1 MESRPVAQRRVD
13 NGFRQIQI
21 QYTVRVTLLRDLGFS
36 RPAAKGSRLTPR
48 RSTDPVPQDQ
58 TVSAGK
64 GRRHRRALPRFSIQS
79 KIIVML
85 LVSSLASLAV
95 ICVIEYMSGRRA
107 LLPAVSERMVELRE
121 GQKRAM
127 EMLFADLTNSLVVYS
142 RGSTAIDAVQAFTA
156 GFDQLADAP
165 IDPGQQQS
173 LVTFYKDKL
182 IKPIQQATGDELSI
196 DAVLPDSNAQKYLQ
210 VHYTVPWFGASNA
223 PDDAGDGSAWSAAN
237 ARFNNYFHEIATRFE
252 YRDAMLLDARGNL
265 VYSVKKGP
273 ALGTNILTGPYRES
287 NLRGAYEKA
296 MAADSVDFV
305 WITDFQP
312 FQAALGAPV
321 AWLVSPIV
329 SAGKTA
335 GVLAL
340 PLPISKVNRIM
351 TADKHWKA
359 AGMGETA
366 ETYLAGPDKL
376 MRSDS
381 RLFLEDP
388 KKYQREAE
396 AAGTPPDIVDQAIRW
411 HGTTL
416 VQPVETG
423 AVRAAQRGQAGTM
436 IDTGYL
442 GERELAAYAPL
453 RVANS
458 DLRWSIVAT
467 RDSAEAFERIGSFT
481 RTLVLTTAALVFVI
495 CVAAMLIAQ
504 LFVGPVRR
512 LQAGAQKISAGNY
525 DVTIPVTTRDEI
537 GDLTAA
543 FNEMSRNLQIKDEL
557 LTEQRKENDR
567 LLLSLM
573 PEPVARR
580 YREGEQTIAQEHHD
594 VAVIFADVVGLDEIS
609 NELSGNELV
618 AIVDELV
625 REVDSAAETLGVE
638 PIRTVHNGFLAS
650 CGLNVPRLDSVPRTI
665 DFAVEMQRIIERFN
679 SRTGH
684 HLGIRAGVDT
694 GNVISGLVGR
704 TSVVYDMW
712 GAAVN
717 LAHQMRSGATES
729 GIYVTSEVYEV
740 MRDLRQFTRVG
751 SITVDGAEQ
760 PIWRLSERK

>member
-1 MESRPVAQRRVD
+1 M
-13 NGFRQIQI
+13 
-21 QYTVRVTLLRDLGFS
+21 
-36 RPAAKGSRLTPR
+36 
-48 RSTDPVPQDQ
+48 
-58 TVSAGK
+58 
-64 GRRHRRALPRFSIQS
+64 
-79 KIIVML
+79 VML

-95 ICVIEYMSGRRA
+95 ICVVEYMSGRRA
-107 LLPAVSERMVELRE
+107 LLPAASERMVELRE

-127 EMLFADLTNSLVVYS
+127 EMLFADLTDSLIVYS
-142 RGSTAIDAVQAFTA
+142 SGSTAIEAVQAFTA

-165 IDPGQQQS
+165 TDPGQQQS

-182 IKPIQQATGDELSI
+182 IKPIQQATGDKLSI

-210 VHYTVPWFGASNA
+210 VHYTLPSFGVSAP

-252 YRDAMLLDARGNL
+252 YRDAMLLDTRGNL
-265 VYSVKKGP
+265 VYSVNKGP
-273 ALGTNILTGPYRES
+273 GLGTNILTGPYRDS

-312 FQAALGAPV
+312 FQPALGVPI

-366 ETYLAGPDKL
+366 ETYLAGPDRL

-416 VQPVETG
+416 VQPVETA

-453 RVANS
+453 HVPNS
-458 DLRWSIVAT
+458 DLRWSILAT
-467 RDSAEAFERIGSFT
+467 REGAEAFDRVGSFT
-481 RTLVLTTAALVFVI
+481 RTLVLTTAALVFTI
-495 CVAAMLIAQ
+495 CVVAMLIAQ
-504 LFVGPVRR
+504 LFVGPIRR
-512 LQAGAQKISAGNY
+512 LQAGAQEISSGNY
-525 DVTIPVTTRDEI
+525 DVTIPVTSRDEI
-537 GDLTAA
+537 GDLTVA

-557 LTEQRKENDR
+557 LTEQRNENDR

-573 PEPVARR
+573 PEPVVRR
-580 YREGEQTIAQEHHD
+580 YREGEQTIAQEHQD
-594 VAVIFADVVGLDEIS
+594 VAVIFADIVGLDEIS

-618 AIVDELV
+618 GIVDELV
-625 REVDSAAETLGVE
+625 RELDSAAETLGVE

-684 HLGIRAGVDT
+684 HLSIRAGVNT
-694 GNVISGLVGR
+694 GNVISGLIGR
-704 TSVVYDMW
+704 TSVIYDMW

-717 LAHQMRSGATES
+717 LAHQMHTGATES
-729 GIYVTSEVYEV
+729 GIYVTSGVYEV
-740 MRDLRQFTRVG
+740 MRDIRQFTSAG
-751 SITVDGAEQ
+751 SIMVGGSEQ
-760 PIWRLSERK
+760 PIWRLAERK

>member
-1 MESRPVAQRRVD
+1 MTS
-13 NGFRQIQI
+13 
-21 QYTVRVTLLRDLGFS
+21 
-36 RPAAKGSRLTPR
+36 R
-48 RSTDPVPQDQ
+48 RSTDPGPQDQ
-58 TVSAGK
+58 SVADGK
-64 GRRHRRALPRFSIQS
+64 GRRHRRVLPSFSIQS
-79 KIIVML
+79 KIMVML

-95 ICVIEYMSGRRA
+95 ICAVEYISGRRA
-107 LLPAVSERMVELRE
+107 LLPAASERMIELRE

-142 RGSTAIDAVQAFTA
+142 SGSTAIEAVQAFTA

-165 IDPGQQQS
+165 IDPAQQQS
-173 LVTFYKDKL
+173 LVTFYNDRL
-182 IKPIQQATGDELSI
+182 IKPIQKATGENLSI
-196 DAVLPDSNAQKYLQ
+196 DAVLPESNAQRYLQ
-210 VHYTVPWFGASNA
+210 VHYTVPSFRVSA
-223 PDDAGDGSAWSAAN
+223 PPEDAGDGSAWSAAN

-252 YRDAMLLDARGNL
+252 YRDAMLLDTRGNV
-265 VYSVKKGP
+265 VYNVNKGP

-312 FQAALGAPV
+312 FQAALGAPI

-351 TADKHWKA
+351 TADKRWKA
-359 AGMGETA
+359 AGMGATA

-388 KKYQREAE
+388 EKYRREAE

-416 VQPVETG
+416 VQPVETA
-423 AVRAAQRGQAGTM
+423 AVRAAQRGQTGTV

-442 GERELAAYAPL
+442 GDRELAAYAPL
-453 RVANS
+453 HVPNS
-458 DLRWSIVAT
+458 DVRWSILAT
-467 RDSAEAFERIGSFT
+467 RDSSEAFDRIESFT
-481 RTLVLTTAALVFVI
+481 RTLILTTVALVFVI
-495 CVAAMLIAQ
+495 CVVAMLIAR

-512 LQAGAQKISAGNY
+512 LQAGAQAISAGNY

-543 FNEMSRNLQIKDEL
+543 FNEMSRNLQIKEEL

-573 PEPVARR
+573 PEPVVRR
-580 YREGEQTIAQEHHD
+580 YRDGEQTISQEHQD
-594 VAVIFADVVGLDEIS
+594 VAVIFADIVGLDEIS
-609 NELSGNELV
+609 NELSGDELV
-618 AIVDELV
+618 GIVDELV

-638 PIRTVHNGFLAS
+638 SIRTVHNGFLAS
-650 CGLNVPRLDSVPRTI
+650 CGLNVPRLDSVPRTV

-679 SRTGH
+679 TRTGR
-684 HLGIRAGVDT
+684 HLSIRAGINT

-704 TSVVYDMW
+704 SSVIYDMW

-717 LAHQMRSGATES
+717 LAQQMRSGATES
-729 GIYVTSEVYEV
+729 GVYVTSEVYEV
-740 MRDLRQFTRVG
+740 MRDIRQFTPAG
-751 SITVDGAEQ
+751 SITVDGSEQ

>member
-1 MESRPVAQRRVD
+1 M
-13 NGFRQIQI
+13 
-21 QYTVRVTLLRDLGFS
+21 
-36 RPAAKGSRLTPR
+36 
-48 RSTDPVPQDQ
+48 
-58 TVSAGK
+58 
-64 GRRHRRALPRFSIQS
+64 
-79 KIIVML
+79 VML

-95 ICVIEYMSGRRA
+95 ICVVEYMSGRRA
-107 LLPAVSERMVELRE
+107 LLPAASERMVELRE
-121 GQKRAM
+121 AQKRAM

-142 RGSTAIDAVQAFTA
+142 SGSTAAEAVQAFTG
-156 GFDQLADAP
+156 GFDELANAP

-173 LVTFYKDKL
+173 LVNFYNDKL
-182 IKPIQQATGDELSI
+182 IKPIQQATGDKLSI
-196 DAVLPDSNAQKYLQ
+196 DAVLPNNTAQKYLQ
-210 VHYTVPWFGASNA
+210 LHYTVPSYGASTS

-237 ARFNNYFHEIATRFE
+237 ARFNNYFREIATRFE
-252 YRDAMLLDARGNL
+252 YRDAMLLDTRGNL
-265 VYSVKKGP
+265 VYSVNKGP
-273 ALGTNILTGPYRES
+273 GLGTNILTGPYRES

-305 WITDFQP
+305 WITDFEP
-312 FQAALGAPV
+312 FQPALGAPI

-329 SAGKTA
+329 TAGKTA

-416 VQPVETG
+416 VQPVETA
-423 AVRAAQRGQAGTM
+423 AVRATQRGQTGTM

-453 RVANS
+453 HVPNS
-458 DLRWSIVAT
+458 DLRWSILAT
-467 RDSAEAFERIGSFT
+467 RDSAEAFDRVGSFT

-504 LFVGPVRR
+504 LFVQPIRR

-537 GDLTAA
+537 GDLTVA

-557 LTEQRKENDR
+557 LTEQRNENDR

-573 PEPVARR
+573 PEPIVRR
-580 YREGEQTIAQEHHD
+580 YREGEQTIAQEHQD
-594 VAVIFADVVGLDEIS
+594 VAVIFADIVGLDEIS

-618 AIVDELV
+618 GIVDELV
-625 REVDSAAETLGVE
+625 QEVDSAAEALGVE

-684 HLGIRAGVDT
+684 HLSIRAGVNT
-694 GNVISGLVGR
+694 GNVTSGLVGR
-704 TSVVYDMW
+704 TSVIYDMW

-740 MRDLRQFTRVG
+740 MRDIRQFTPAG
-751 SITVDGAEQ
+751 SITVDGLEQ
-760 PIWRLSERK
+760 PIWQLSERK

>member
-1 MESRPVAQRRVD
+1 
-13 NGFRQIQI
+13 
-21 QYTVRVTLLRDLGFS
+21 
-36 RPAAKGSRLTPR
+36 LTPR
-48 RSTDPVPQDQ
+48 RSTDPGLRVESIP
-58 TVSAGK
+58 AGK
-64 GRRHRRALPRFSIQS
+64 VARIPRPLSRFSIQS
-79 KIIVML
+79 KIMVLL
-85 LVSSLASLAV
+85 LVSSLTSLAV
-95 ICVIEYMSGRRA
+95 ICTVMYFSGRRA
-107 LLPAVSERMVELRE
+107 LLPAAAERMVELRE

-127 EMLFADLTNSLVVYS
+127 EMLFADLTNSLIVYS
-142 RGSTAIDAVQAFTA
+142 SGSTAIEAVQAFTA

-182 IKPIQQATGDELSI
+182 IKPIQQQTGDKLSI
-196 DAVLPDSNAQKYLQ
+196 DAVLPDNNAQKYLQ
-210 VHYTVPWFGASNA
+210 VHYTVPSFGTSVA
-223 PDDAGDGSAWSAAN
+223 PEDAGDGSAWSAAN
-237 ARFNNYFHEIATRFE
+237 AHFNNYFREIATRFE
-252 YRDAMLLDARGNL
+252 YRDAMLLDTRGNL
-265 VYSVKKGP
+265 VYSVNKGP
-273 ALGTNILTGPYRES
+273 ALGTNILTGPYRDT
-287 NLRGAYEKA
+287 NLRVAYEKA
-296 MAADSVDFV
+296 MGADSLDFV

-312 FQAALGAPV
+312 FQAALGVPI

-329 SAGKTA
+329 AAGKTA

-351 TADKHWKA
+351 TADKHWAA
-359 AGMGETA
+359 AGMGRTA

-388 KKYQREAE
+388 QKYQREAQ
-396 AAGTPPDIVDQAIRW
+396 AAGTPSDIVDQAIRW

-416 VQPVETG
+416 VQPVETA

-442 GERELAAYAPL
+442 GDKELAAYAPL
-453 RVANS
+453 RVPNS
-458 DLRWSIVAT
+458 DLRWVIVAS
-467 RDSAEAFERIGSFT
+467 RDGAEAYDRIGSFT

-495 CVAAMLIAQ
+495 CVVAMLIAK
-504 LFVGPVRR
+504 LFVSPVRR
-512 LQAGAQKISAGNY
+512 LQAGAQQISSGNY
-525 DVTIPVTTRDEI
+525 DVSMPVTTRDEI
-537 GDLTAA
+537 GDLTVA
-543 FNEMSRNLQIKDEL
+543 FNEMSRNLQVKEEL

-573 PEPVARR
+573 PEPVVQR
-580 YREGEQTIAQEHHD
+580 YRDGEQTIAQEHQD
-594 VAVIFADVVGLDEIS
+594 VTVIFADIVGLDEIS
-609 NELSGNELV
+609 NELSGDELV
-618 AIVDELV
+618 GIVDQLV

-650 CGLNVPRLDSVPRTI
+650 CGLNVPRLDSVHRTI

-684 HLGIRAGVDT
+684 HLSIRAGVNT
-694 GNVISGLVGR
+694 GDVISGLVGR
-704 TSVVYDMW
+704 SSVIYDMW

-717 LAHQMRSGATES
+717 LAYQMRSGATES
-729 GIYVTSEVYEV
+729 GVFVTSEVYEV
-740 MRDLRQFTRVG
+740 MRDVRHFTPAG
-751 SITVDGAEQ
+751 SITVDGSEQ

>member
-1 MESRPVAQRRVD
+1 L
-13 NGFRQIQI
+13 
-21 QYTVRVTLLRDLGFS
+21 TL
-36 RPAAKGSRLTPR
+36 R
-48 RSTDPVPQDQ
+48 RSTDPEPKDQ
-58 TVSAGK
+58 TVTAGK
-64 GRRHRRALPRFSIQS
+64 GRRYPRPLSRFSIQS

-85 LVSSLASLAV
+85 LISSLISLAV
-95 ICVIEYMSGRRA
+95 ICAVEYISGRRA
-107 LLPAVSERMVELRE
+107 LLPAASERMIEMRE

-142 RGSTAIDAVQAFTA
+142 RSLTATEAVQAFTA

-173 LVTFYKDKL
+173 LVNFYNDKL
-182 IKPIQQATGDELSI
+182 IKPIQQATGDKLSI

-210 VHYTVPWFGASNA
+210 VHYTLPSFGASGPPN
-223 PDDAGDGSAWSAAN
+223 DAGDGSAWSAAN
-237 ARFNNYFHEIATRFE
+237 ARFNSYFHEIATRFE
-252 YRDAMLLDARGNL
+252 YRDAVLLDTRGNL
-265 VYSVKKGP
+265 VYSVNKGP
-273 ALGTNILTGPYRES
+273 GLGTNILTGPYRDS

-296 MAADSVDFV
+296 MAADSEDFV

-312 FQAALGAPV
+312 FQAAFGAPI

-329 SAGKTA
+329 AAGKTA

-351 TADKHWKA
+351 TADKHWKS

-388 KKYQREAE
+388 EKYRREAE
-396 AAGTPPDIVDQAIRW
+396 AAGTPSDIVDQAIRL

-416 VQPVETG
+416 VQPVETA
-423 AVRAAQRGQAGTM
+423 AVRAAQRGQTGTV

-442 GERELAAYAPL
+442 GDRELAAYAPL
-453 RVANS
+453 HVPNS
-458 DLRWSIVAT
+458 DLRWSILAT
-467 RDSAEAFERIGSFT
+467 RDTDEAFDRIESFT
-481 RTLVLTTAALVFVI
+481 RTLVLTTAALVFTI
-495 CVAAMLIAQ
+495 CLVAMLIAR
-504 LFVGPVRR
+504 LFVGPIRR
-512 LQAGAQKISAGNY
+512 LQTGAQEISAGNY
-525 DVTIPVTTRDEI
+525 DVTIPVTTRDEV

-543 FNEMSRNLQIKDEL
+543 FNEMSRNLQIKEEL

-573 PEPVARR
+573 PEPVVRR
-580 YREGEQTIAQEHHD
+580 YREGEQTIAQEHQD
-594 VAVIFADVVGLDEIS
+594 VAVIFADVLGLDEIA
-609 NELSGNELV
+609 NELSGDELV
-618 AIVDELV
+618 AIVDQLV

-650 CGLNVPRLDSVPRTI
+650 CGLNVPRLDSVPRII
-665 DFAVEMQRIIERFN
+665 DFAVEMQRIVERFN

-684 HLGIRAGVDT
+684 HLSIRAGVNT

-704 TSVVYDMW
+704 SSVIYDMW

-729 GIYVTSEVYEV
+729 GVYVTSEVYEV
-740 MRDLRQFTRVG
+740 MRDIRQFTPAG
-751 SITVDGAEQ
+751 SITVDGSEQ
-760 PIWRLSERK
+760 PVWRLSERK

>member
-1 MESRPVAQRRVD
+1 MVV
-13 NGFRQIQI
+13 
-21 QYTVRVTLLRDLGFS
+21 
-36 RPAAKGSRLTPR
+36 
-48 RSTDPVPQDQ
+48 
-58 TVSAGK
+58 
-64 GRRHRRALPRFSIQS
+64 
-79 KIIVML
+79 L
-85 LVSSLASLAV
+85 LVSTLASLAV
-95 ICVIEYMSGRRA
+95 ICVVEFFSGRRA
-107 LLPAVSERMVELRE
+107 LLPAASERMIELRE
-121 GQKRAM
+121 GQRRAM
-127 EMLFADLTNSLVVYS
+127 EMLFADLTNSLIVYS
-142 RGSTAIDAVQAFTA
+142 KGSTAIEAVQAFTA

-173 LVTFYKDKL
+173 LVNFYKDKL
-182 IKPIQQATGDELSI
+182 IKPIQQATGDELSL

-210 VHYTVPWFGASNA
+210 VHYTMASFGAKA
-223 PDDAGDGSAWSAAN
+223 PSDDAGDGSAWSAAN

-252 YRDAMLLDARGNL
+252 YRDAMLLDTRGNV
-265 VYSVKKGP
+265 VYSVNKGP
-273 ALGTNILTGPYRES
+273 VLGTNILNGPYRES

-312 FQAALGAPV
+312 FQAALGAPI
-321 AWLVSPIV
+321 AWLVSPIGA
-329 SAGKTA
+329 AGKAA

-351 TADKHWKA
+351 TADKGWKA

-381 RLFLEDP
+381 RMFLQDP
-388 KKYQREAE
+388 EKYRREAE
-396 AAGTPPDIVDQAIRW
+396 AAGTPPDIVDEAIRW

-416 VQPVETG
+416 VQPVETA
-423 AVRAAQRGQAGTM
+423 AVRAAQRGQTGTV
-436 IDTGYL
+436 IDTSYL
-442 GERELAAYAPL
+442 GARELAAYAPL
-453 RVANS
+453 HVRNS

-467 RDSAEAFERIGSFT
+467 RDSAEAFDRIGAFT
-481 RTLVLTTAALVFVI
+481 RTLVLTTAALVFII
-495 CVAAMLIAQ
+495 CVVAMLIAR

-512 LQAGAQKISAGNY
+512 LQSGAQQISAGNY
-525 DVTIPVTTRDEI
+525 DVTMPVTTRDEI
-537 GDLTAA
+537 GDLTVA
-543 FNEMSRNLQIKDEL
+543 FNEMSRNLQIKEEL

-573 PEPVARR
+573 PEPVVQR
-580 YREGEQTIAQEHHD
+580 YRDGEQTIAQEHQD
-594 VAVIFADVVGLDEIS
+594 VTVIFADIIGLDEIS
-609 NELSGNELV
+609 DELSGNELV
-618 AIVDELV
+618 GIVDQLV

-665 DFAVEMQRIIERFN
+665 DFAVEIQRIIERFN

-684 HLGIRAGVDT
+684 HLSIRAGVNT

-704 TSVVYDMW
+704 TSVIYDMW

-729 GIYVTSEVYEV
+729 GVYVTSEVYEV
-740 MRDLRQFTRVG
+740 MRDIRHFTPAG
-751 SITVDGAEQ
+751 SITVDGSEQ